1 MVMDAY
7 IIQYAVR
14 IYHPPAPCGMLE
26 YITLLTHV
34 EYTIPPYATCN
45 IPLNISYFGIW
56 FPACYS

>member
-45 IPLNISYFGIW
+45 IPLKHFILWHPVS
-56 FPACYS
+56 SML